1 MKKMWIVTLAVP
13 TVVNAV
19 LRQPIEGAL
28 TVSEDEAQRL
38 HDNKLLVGDPE
49 PVPGADEADEGDEG
63 DEVDE
68 DDSLNVEPDDLK
80 SLTVP
85 ELKAKA
91 LKDGVPLNDATRR
104 ADIIDAFV
112 KHRTPAA

>member
-1 MKKMWIVTLAVP
+1 MKKMWIVTIAVP
-13 TVVNAV
+13 TVVHDV

-38 HDNKLLVGDPE
+38 HDNNLLVGDPE
-49 PVPGADEADEGDEG
+49 PVRGDE
-63 DEVDE
+63 DEEGEDE
-68 DDSLNVEPDDLK
+68 SLDAAPDDLRALK
-80 SLTVP
+80 VS

-104 ADIIDAFV
+104 ADIVAAFV
-112 KHRTPAA
+112 KHRALAA